1 MSAIQL
7 IKPAG
12 EPPRLACGPVD
23 HSFDDPSMAIVRVGW
38 VGLCR
43 TDLAVASGAM
53 PAPDGIILG
62 HECSGIVERDPSG
75 KHASGALVAVNPLLQ
90 SRAFLGL
97 HTNGVLQSRLLIDP
111 RQLVAA
117 SGVDPRIAA
126 YVEPVAASMAA
137 AKARIDTSQRGVIF
151 NDNRISALTHGI
163 LVSMGYRVD
172 WIQTPPDGS
181 IVEVYD
187 YAIETSFE
195 DRLIELTLRALRPG
209 GLLVVKSRQAAPRS
223 INPAELVAKEL
234 TLQAV
239 NYYDFDAAM
248 AWLRQHSKIIEPLLG
263 ASYPIRRWQEAFNA
277 ARSGESLKTF
287 IWMED

>member
-12 EPPRLACGPVD
+12 EPPRLVRESTD

-43 TDLAVASGAM
+43 TDLAVAEGALA
-53 PAPDGIILG
+53 APDGIILG
-62 HECSGIVERDPSG
+62 HECSGVVVRDPSG
-75 KHASGALVAVNPLLQ
+75 RHAKGSLVAVNPLLPG
-90 SRAFLGL
+90 RTFLGL
-97 HTNGVLQSRLLIDP
+97 HANGVLQTHLSIDP

-163 LVSMGYRVD
+163 LASMGYHVD
-172 WIQTPPDGS
+172 WIKAPPDGS

-187 YAIETSFE
+187 YAIETCFE
-195 DRLIELTLRALRPG
+195 DRVIEMTLRALRPG
-209 GLLVVKSRQAAPRS
+209 GLLVVKSRQGAPRS

-239 NYYDFDAAM
+239 NYHDFDAAM
-248 AWLRQHSKIIEPLLG
+248 AWLRQHSKQVEPLLG
-263 ASYPIRRWQEAFNA
+263 ESYPIRRWQEAFNA

-287 IWMED
+287 IRMED